1 MSRKTQSQS
10 RRYRRAMYRQAGFL
24 RIKNGYAFN
33 SPVLNAWYAKTREEG
48 NTLKEANERASQ
60 ESIENQL
67 QIIWNKQ
74 IETLT
79 GMGYNEAELKMLE
92 EAYALRSVKNKE
104 TRRADKKEAKRLEKE
119 AHASLTSRTK

>member
-1 MSRKTQSQS
+1 MSRRTQSQS

-24 RIKNGYAFN
+24 RIKNGFAFS
-33 SPVLNAWYAKTREEG
+33 SPIRAAWYKKTQDEG
-48 NTLKEANERASQ
+48 NALKEANERSTQ

-74 IETLT
+74 LETLT
-79 GMGYNEAELKMLE
+79 EMGYNDAELKMLE

-104 TRRADKKEAKRLEKE
+104 TRREDKKEARRLERE
-119 AHASLTSRTK
+119 ARVLLQSRRK

>member
-24 RIKNGYAFN
+24 RIKNGFAFN
-33 SPVLNAWYAKTREEG
+33 SPIRAAWYKKTADEG
-48 NTLKEANERASQ
+48 NALKEANERSTQ

-74 IETLT
+74 VETLT
-79 GMGYNEAELKMLE
+79 ELGYNDAELKMLE
-92 EAYALRSVKNKE
+92 EAYALRSVKTRE
-104 TRRADKKEAKRLEKE
+104 TLRADKKEARRLEKE
-119 AHASLTSRTK
+119 AYASLTSRTK

>member
-24 RIKNGYAFN
+24 KIKNGFSFAN
-33 SPVLNAWYAKTREEG
+33 PIRAAWYKKTKEEG
-48 NTLKEANERASQ
+48 QALKEANEKSTQ

-74 IETLT
+74 VESLT
-79 GMGYNEAELKMLE
+79 SVGYNEAELKLLE

-104 TRRADKKEAKRLEKE
+104 TRKEDKKEAKRLEKE
-119 AHASLTSRTK
+119 AHTSLTSRTK